1 MSKLVFLRLY
11 FTVNKLYFIKL
22 DFVNYRKKRK
32 KNLGNQK
39 PHDFRKFLKFFM
51 LNY

>member
-11 FTVNKLYFIKL
+11 FTINKLYFTKL
-22 DFVNYRKKRK
+22 DFVNYRKKETF
-32 KNLGNQK
+32 GNQK

>member
-11 FTVNKLYFIKL
+11 FTVNKLCLNKL
-22 DFVNYRKKRK
+22 DFINYKKK
-32 KNLGNQK
+32 THYGNQNL
-39 PHDFRKFLKFFM
+39 HDFRKFLKFFM